1 VAAHPAAA
9 TASAAT
15 VTAQVTTAHG
25 GPARRG
31 RPLRWCRPMSPIV
44 SKVAGATTT
53 TVARARCAGDEDWM
67 SVDQVVLIV
76 LTWSASY
83 RDDVRVLVVEDELRM
98 AALLKRG
105 LQEDGY
111 AVDVASTGPDAI
123 WQATEFAYDA
133 VLLDLMLP
141 GLDGIEV
148 CRQLRG
154 AGRWVPVLMLTA
166 RDAVEDRVR
175 GLDAGADDYLTK
187 PFSFAELSAR
197 VRAMIRRGAIERPTE
212 LQVADLRLES
222 ATRRAW
228 RGEAELRLS
237 AKEFALLELF
247 LRHPDEV
254 LTRTRI
260 LEHVWDFA
268 YEGGSNVVDQ
278 YVLYLRRKIDRP
290 FGVDQLETVR
300 GAGYRLRG
308 EPVPAG
314 AS

>member
-1 VAAHPAAA
+1 
-9 TASAAT
+9 
-15 VTAQVTTAHG
+15 
-25 GPARRG
+25 
-31 RPLRWCRPMSPIV
+31 M
-44 SKVAGATTT
+44 
-53 TVARARCAGDEDWM
+53 
-67 SVDQVVLIV
+67 
-76 LTWSASY
+76 
-83 RDDVRVLVVEDELRM
+83 VRVLVVEDELRM

-111 AVDVASTGPDAI
+111 AVDVASTGPDAV
-123 WQATEFAYDA
+123 WQATEFGYDA

-141 GLDGIEV
+141 GLDGVEV
-148 CRQLRG
+148 CRRLRE

-175 GLDAGADDYLTK
+175 GLDAGADDYLAK

-197 VRAMIRRGAIERPTE
+197 VRALIRRGAIERPTE
-212 LQVADLRLES
+212 LRVADLRLEP

-228 RGEAELRLS
+228 RGDAELRLS
-237 AKEFALLELF
+237 AKEFGLLELF
-247 LRHPDEV
+247 LRNPDQV

-268 YEGGSNVVDQ
+268 YEASSNVVDQ

-308 EPVPAG
+308 APVPAG
-314 AS
+314 TS